1 MTFALPMYA
10 SPGNAV
16 QDFAQAL
23 RAELRQR
30 LPATWAERVPQ
41 TLEWPTDYLAHW
53 LSPALLL
60 SQSCGY
66 PLTHALQGKVQL
78 LGTFVYAVPGA
89 EGIHCRSQIIRRR
102 EDTRDTLP
110 AFRGSTVAYNG
121 RDSQSGYNAL
131 RALIAPLAEQG
142 RFFSDALE
150 TGAHLQS
157 IRAVL
162 DGRADIAAIDAVTWA
177 LALEAEPQWAH
188 ALTAWTDTAPYPGLP
203 LITSTHTPAEVVAHL
218 QNALHTVA
226 TAAPYAATRAPLHI
240 AGFVKTTPE
249 DYAVCRAMEK
259 QAAALG
265 VHQL

>member
-1 MTFALPMYA
+1 MAFALPMYFP
-10 SPGNAV
+10 PGKAV
-16 QDFAQAL
+16 QGFAEAL
-23 RAELRQR
+23 RAELQNR
-30 LPATWAERVPQ
+30 LPPAWAAHVPLA
-41 TLEWPTDYLAHW
+41 LEWPTDYAAHW
-53 LSPALLL
+53 LSPSLLL

-66 PLTHALQGKVQL
+66 PLTHALRGKVQL
-78 LGTFVYAVPGA
+78 LGTFVYAVAGA
-89 EGIHCRSQIIRRR
+89 QGIHCRSQIIRRR
-102 EDTRDTLP
+102 DDTRDTLA

-131 RALIAPLAEQG
+131 RALIAPLAEHG

-177 LALEAEPQWAH
+177 LALETEPQWAH
-188 ALTAWTDTAPYPGLP
+188 ALTTWTETAPYPGLP
-203 LITSTHTPAEVVAHL
+203 LITAAHTPAEVAAHL

-240 AGFVKTTPE
+240 AGFVRTTPE